1 MRKTKPTIGQLLE
14 KYDLELI
21 AAEPCHRSI
30 RNQYTDMIRSIVAVC
45 QVQDNQGEERSV
57 MLLDDGRVLRSLVV
71 CEEI

>member
-21 AAEPCHRSI
+21 DMEPCQRPI
-30 RNQYTDMIRSIVAVC
+30 RNQYTDTIRSIVAVC
-45 QVQDNQGEERSV
+45 RVQDNQGEERSV

-71 CEEI
+71 WEQI